1 MNSATLSSPSPAGG
15 RGYGRAW
22 ITVVI
27 MTAAIMQ
34 IVDTTIVVVALPHM
48 EGQLSASPDEITW
61 VLTSYLVSSGIMMP
75 LTGYF
80 TDRLGQR
87 RYLLFSIAGF
97 VAASALCGLAASLDQ
112 IVLFRLL
119 QGVAGAGLMPLAQAI
134 LVNLYP
140 GKERGRA
147 MAIFGVGAMVGPIL
161 GPTLGGYLTQVLS
174 WRWTFFINLPIGI
187 AAFFG
192 TWIMV
197 PESQTRP
204 RSMDWTGFALLALAV
219 SAMQYALDHGTQL
232 GWFDSRTIQIATA
245 ASVLGFAALIA
256 NGIARGRNA
265 AFDLG
270 LFKDRNYASSSL
282 VFVFFIFSMYGM
294 LTLQPMFM
302 ESLLDYPTLT
312 TGLVLA
318 PRGLASMLSMLIAGK
333 LINRLGARPLIIF
346 GVLCTS
352 LGTLVTTEYN
362 LDVDTWWLVWPLLLQ
377 GFGMGFVFVPL
388 GTVAFATLR
397 PDQSAEAAGVRQLVR
412 TIVASIGT
420 AASTAVATREGQV
433 TWNQLRESIN
443 PYNEAVTRYLSSL
456 HLHGLSHRAAA
467 VLAHVL
473 GRQATVIG
481 MLDAFKLFGLSLL
494 FTLPMLLVMKNERK
508 RAAQAQAPAD

>member
-1 MNSATLSSPSPAGG
+1 MASVIPSTPPAAGA
-15 RGYGRAW
+15 RDYGRAW
-22 ITVVI
+22 ITAVI

-48 EGQLSASPDEITW
+48 EGQLSASPDQITW

-87 RYLLFSIAGF
+87 RYLLLSIAGF
-97 VAASALCGLAASLDQ
+97 VAASALCGLAASLDE
-112 IVLFRLL
+112 IVAFRLL

-140 GKERGRA
+140 GEERGRA

-174 WRWTFFINLPIGI
+174 WRWTFFINVPIGI
-187 AAFFG
+187 VAFLG

-197 PESQTRP
+197 PESRTRA
-204 RSMDWTGFALLALAV
+204 RSMDWTGFGFLVLAV
-219 SAMQYALDHGTQL
+219 SAMQYALDHGTQY
-232 GWFDSRTIQIATA
+232 GWFGSRTIQIAVF
-245 ASVLGFAALIA
+245 ASALGFAALIA
-256 NGIARGRNA
+256 NGIARGRGA

-270 LFKDRNYASSSL
+270 LFRDRNYAASSL

-294 LTLQPMFM
+294 LALQPMFM

-318 PRGLASMLSMLIAGK
+318 PRGLASMLSMLIAGR
-333 LINRLGARPLIIF
+333 LINRFGARPLIVV

-352 LGTLVTTEYN
+352 LGTLATTGYD

-377 GFGMGFVFVPL
+377 GFGLGFVFVPL

-412 TIVASIGT
+412 TIAASIGT
-420 AASTAVATREGQV
+420 AASTAVATRESQV
-433 TWNQLRESIN
+433 TWNQLRDSIN
-443 PYNEAVTRYLSSL
+443 PYNEAVARFLSHL
-456 HLHGLSHRAAA
+456 HLHEASHRAAA
-467 VLAHVL
+467 LLGQVL
-473 GRQATVIG
+473 GRQTAVIG
-481 MLDAFKLFGLSLL
+481 MLDAFKMFGLSLL
-494 FTLPMLLVMKNERK
+494 ITLPLLLLMKDERK
-508 RAAQAQAPAD
+508 GAAAAPAD